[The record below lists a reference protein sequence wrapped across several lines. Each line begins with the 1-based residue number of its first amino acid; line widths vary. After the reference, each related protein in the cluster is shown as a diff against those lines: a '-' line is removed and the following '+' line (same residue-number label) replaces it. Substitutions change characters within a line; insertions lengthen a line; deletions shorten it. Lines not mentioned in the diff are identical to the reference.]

1 MRLVYNDVTLQDW
14 SVDAAVNASDFFH
27 AAIMKAAEQVVKEAM
42 EDEDTQLQF
51 PAEWGDLG
59 DGYSKT
65 KLKDPLELYL
75 RVSITEDF
83 DTDPIYQFN
92 LRHALRHVLQE
103 GFCGNHVDQGIKEIS
118 QALKSLAED
127 LDRCMGKN
135 N

>member
-27 AAIMKAAEQVVKEAM
+27 AAVMKAAEQVVKKAM
-42 EDEDTQLQF
+42 EDEDTELQF

-65 KLKDPLELYL
+65 KPKDPLDLYL
-75 RVSITEDF
+75 RVSLSDDF
-83 DTDPIYQFN
+83 DTDPVYKFN
-92 LRHALRHVLQE
+92 LRHALRHVLEE
-103 GFCGNHVDQGIKEIS
+103 GFCGNEIS

-127 LDRCMGKN
+127 IDQAMIHKN
-135 N
+135 GSPDE